1 MGFQAASQ
9 YHRPTE
15 FLQAL
20 LDMIHVNYEPHPLS
34 TFDLNSNM
42 GFLYEEFA
50 EQPCHFG
57 YFSLISA
64 GRKAFHDI
72 WSEEVIPH
80 AQQCGYFLEETS
92 SCFVAVTTGLSQ
104 YDVPWV
110 DEVVE
115 TLKAGTSVTAALD
128 LITANLTAEATA
140 LTNQTFVGFCRDEAL
155 VDQMRI
161 SVWLLIKQGPQEPR
175 LLN

>member
-1 MGFQAASQ
+1 MGC
-9 YHRPTE
+9 
-15 FLQAL
+15 
-20 LDMIHVNYEPHPLS
+20 
-34 TFDLNSNM
+34 
-42 GFLYEEFA
+42 LYEEIA

-64 GRKAFHDI
+64 GRKAFHEI
-72 WSEEVIPH
+72 WCEEVIPH
-80 AQQCGYFLEETS
+80 AHQCGYFLEETS
-92 SCFVAVTTGLSQ
+92 SQFVAVTTSSSQ

-115 TLKAGTSVTAALD
+115 TLKAGTSVPAALG

-140 LTNQTFVGFCRDEAL
+140 LTNKTFVGFCVDEAL